1 MHPIQW
7 KKKMS
12 CCYYCT
18 TSTHSEV
25 AGVVLWRENGE
36 GREKLSESK
45 KGAGKVS
52 DWLEEQGS
60 NMKWLWLQSPPFPR
74 ILQYLIVI
82 SFPWTSYATPC
93 IHHMRYNEIKTR
105 YIHNNVHI
113 STEVSCRGV
122 FQTPI
127 SMKCHRHTCFL
138 HAPTI
143 ICVSCI
149 LILSHHLFCLNS
161 NHPQRTKIISPL
173 LWCYLFRHTARVP
186 SWSLTFFHNIVFAYC
201 KRLQNRC
208 CWNVLLPFYFWR
220 LWVSRIMKD
229 MKDTAVIKR

>member
-82 SFPWTSYATPC
+82 SFPERRTPL
-93 IHHMRYNEIKTR
+93 RV
-105 YIHNNVHI
+105 YITWDIMKLKQDI
-113 STEVSCRGV
+113 SITMYTYLQKYHVEVSSNTNINEMP
-122 FQTPI
+122 QA
-127 SMKCHRHTCFL
+127 HLLLTCTNNYL
-138 HAPTI
+138 CT
-143 ICVSCI
+143 CI
-149 LILSHHLFCLNS
+149 LIPHHLFCLNS

-173 LWCYLFRHTARVP
+173 LWCYLFRHTAGVP
-186 SWSLTFFHNIVFAYC
+186 SWSLAFFHNIVFA
-201 KRLQNRC
+201 
-208 CWNVLLPFYFWR
+208 
-220 LWVSRIMKD
+220 
-229 MKDTAVIKR
+229 